1 MAKAKVLGMMG
12 DFAVAEAAKLCNP
25 DVIAAYPIT
34 PQTIIVERL
43 AEFVADGELDCDY
56 ICVESEHSA
65 MSACFGASAVGARV
79 YTATA
84 SQGLAL
90 MIEIVYITASARFPV
105 VMTIANRALSG
116 PINIH
121 CDHSDA
127 MLARDSGWIQLF
139 AEDCQEAYDSTIQAF
154 RIAED
159 KQVSLPVINCLDGFV
174 LSHSIEPVEIIEP
187 TEEETLD
194 GFLPIRDPLYKLD
207 VDAPIAQGLLALPEF
222 YMEIKRG
229 QQEAHLR
236 SLDVIKEVIQDFG
249 DRWGRYWP
257 VVEPYQM
264 DDAEVAVVTI
274 GSSTGTG
281 RAAVDE
287 LRAEGKK
294 VGLVKLRCFRP
305 FPVKDIQAALKNAGA
320 VGVCDRAVSFGST
333 GPAYA
338 DTAGAMVGRSG
349 PLVKNFIIG
358 LGGKDITID
367 TFRAMYDNLYADLAK
382 GEVEEPVEW
391 IGIRGE

>member
-1 MAKAKVLGMMG
+1 MAKAKTLGMMG

-43 AEFVADGELDCDY
+43 SEFVADGELDCEY

-65 MSACFGASAVGARV
+65 MSACFGASATGARV

-159 KQVSLPVINCLDGFV
+159 KQVSLPVMNCLDGFV
-174 LSHSIEPVEIIEP
+174 LSHSIEPVTTLPIED
-187 TEEETLD
+187 EETLD

-229 QQEAHLR
+229 QQEAHLK
-236 SLDVIKEVIQDFG
+236 SMDVIKEVIQDFG
-249 DRWGRYWP
+249 DRWGRY
-257 VVEPYQM
+257 
-264 DDAEVAVVTI
+264 
-274 GSSTGTG
+274 
-281 RAAVDE
+281 
-287 LRAEGKK
+287 
-294 VGLVKLRCFRP
+294 
-305 FPVKDIQAALKNAGA
+305 
-320 VGVCDRAVSFGST
+320 
-333 GPAYA
+333 
-338 DTAGAMVGRSG
+338 
-349 PLVKNFIIG
+349 
-358 LGGKDITID
+358 
-367 TFRAMYDNLYADLAK
+367 
-382 GEVEEPVEW
+382 
-391 IGIRGE
+391 

>member
-1 MAKAKVLGMMG
+1 MMG

-43 AEFVADGELDCDY
+43 SEFVADGELDCEY

-65 MSACFGASAVGARV
+65 MSACFGASAAGARV
-79 YTATA
+79 FTATA

-90 MIEIVYITASARFPV
+90 MIEIVYIVASARFPV
-105 VMTIANRALSG
+105 VMAIADRALSG

-127 MLARDSGWIQLF
+127 MLARDSGWLQLF
-139 AEDCQEAYDSTIQAF
+139 AEDCQEAYDTTIQAF
-154 RIAED
+154 KIAED
-159 KQVSLPVINCLDGFV
+159 KRVSLPVMPCLDGFV
-174 LSHSIEPVEIIEP
+174 LTHSIEPVTTLPIDDA
-187 TEEETLD
+187 ETLD

-207 VDAPIAQGLLALPEF
+207 IEAPIVQGLLALPEF
-222 YMEIKRG
+222 FMEIKRG
-229 QQEAHLR
+229 QQEAHLK
-236 SLDVIKEVIQDFG
+236 SIDVVKEVIQEFG
-249 DRWGRYWP
+249 ERWGRYYP

-264 DDAEVAVVTI
+264 DDAEVAVMTM
-274 GSSTGTG
+274 GSATGTA

-305 FPVKDIQAALKNAGA
+305 YPVKDIQAAFKNVQA
-320 VGVCDRAVSFGST
+320 VGVCDRAISFGST
-333 GPAYA
+333 GPSYA
-338 DTAGAMVGRSG
+338 DAAGTMYGRGG
-349 PLVKNFIIG
+349 PLLKNFIIG
-358 LGGKDITID
+358 LGGKDITVD
-367 TFRAMYDNLYADLAK
+367 QFRTMFDKLYADLAK
-382 GEVEEPVEW
+382 GEIEETVEW
-391 IGIRGE
+391 IGIRE

>member
-1 MAKAKVLGMMG
+1 MAQAKTLGMMG

-43 AEFVADGELDCDY
+43 SEFVADGELDCEY

-65 MSACFGASAVGARV
+65 MSACFGASAAGARV
-79 YTATA
+79 FTATA

-90 MIEIVYITASARFPV
+90 MIEIVYITASARFPI
-105 VMTIANRALSG
+105 VMAIADRALSG

-139 AEDCQEAYDSTIQAF
+139 AEDCQEAYDTTVQSF

-159 KQVSLPVINCLDGFV
+159 KRVSLPIMPCLDGFV
-174 LSHSIEPVEIIEP
+174 LTHSIEPVTTLPLED
-187 TEEETLD
+187 EETLD

-207 VDAPIAQGLLALPEF
+207 IEAPIAQGLLALPDF

-229 QQEAHLR
+229 QQEAHLK
-236 SLDVIKEVIQDFG
+236 SIDVIKEVIQEFG
-249 DRWGRYWP
+249 ERWGRYYP
-257 VVEPYQM
+257 VVEPYRM

-274 GSSTGTG
+274 GSATGTG
-281 RAAVDE
+281 RVAVDT
-287 LRAEGKK
+287 LREEGKK

-305 FPVKDIQAALKNAGA
+305 FPDKDIQLALKNAQA

-338 DTAGAMVGRSG
+338 DTAGALYGRGG
-349 PLVKNFIIG
+349 PLLKNFIIG
-358 LGGKDITID
+358 LGGKDITVD
-367 TFRAMYDNLYADLAK
+367 TFRAMYDKLYTDLSK
-382 GEVEEPVEW
+382 GEVEERTEW
-391 IGIRGE
+391 IGIRE